1 MPTQSLLSSFA
12 DHVRHDAESPALV
25 WEGRT
30 ISYRVLDELTRDTA
44 ARLAEDGVS
53 AADTVCV
60 VGRKSPETIAT
71 LLACFASGLRVLLPP
86 SDLGEAALAALCEQA
101 ACRFV
106 ITAETGSAVRR
117 LMPKDAEPVHS
128 AVPVGAPGLM
138 LTTSGSTGSPKIV
151 PLSADGV
158 DAFLAW
164 AADQFGID
172 GDSAVLNYAPLNF
185 DLCLLDVWTTL
196 ARGGRVVLVGED
208 VATLGDRL
216 LELVAGSTVVQAV
229 PMLFRLLTDAADR
242 LGAPPLETVRQIVV
256 TGDVLAAE
264 TFARMRTLFPHAT
277 VHNLYGCTETNDSLL
292 HRVDDGVL
300 ELDGPLPVGRPIAG
314 VTTALLDSD
323 GAVVDGA
330 GTGELLVRTPFQADG
345 YLDARLDQ
353 GRFVPA
359 PQGLPEGTY
368 YRTGDLVSRDG
379 TGLFTLVGR
388 ADFHVKVRGV
398 RINTQEVEAVLDA
411 HRDVS
416 EAAVIALPDELAGHR
431 LHAVVR
437 RNSGTSLNGLDVRG
451 HCAARLVR
459 TAIPGVVDIVDEPLP
474 RTSTGK
480 LDRNQIR
487 RSLLRSRP

>member
-12 DHVRHDAESPALV
+12 HHVRRSAESPALV
-25 WEGRT
+25 WGGRT
-30 ISYRVLDELTRDTA
+30 ISYRVLDELTRDMA
-44 ARLAEDGVS
+44 ARLADDGVC

-86 SDLGEAALAALCEQA
+86 SDLGEAALAQLCEQT

-128 AVPVGAPGLM
+128 AAPVGAPGLM

-151 PLSADGV
+151 PLSVDGV
-158 DAFLAW
+158 DGFLAW
-164 AADQFGID
+164 AADQFAID
-172 GDSAVLNYAPLNF
+172 RDSAVLNYAPLNF

-196 ARGGRVVLVGED
+196 ARGGCVVLVGED
-208 VATLGDRL
+208 VATIGDRL
-216 LELVAGSTVVQAV
+216 LELVARSTVVQAV

-242 LGAPPLETVRQIVV
+242 LDSPPLETVRHVVV
-256 TGDVLAAE
+256 TGDVLAAA
-264 TFARMRTLFPHAT
+264 TFARIRTLFPRAT
-277 VHNLYGCTETNDSLL
+277 VYNLYGCTETNDSLL

-314 VTTALLDSD
+314 VTTALLDSG
-323 GAVVDGA
+323 GAVLDGA

-345 YLDARLDQ
+345 YLDSRLDE

-359 PQGLPEGTY
+359 PEGLPEGTY

-416 EAAVIALPDELAGHR
+416 EAAVIALPDDLAGHR

-437 RNSGTSLNGLDVRG
+437 RNSGTSLNGLEVRG

-459 TAIPGVVDIVDEPLP
+459 TAIPGAVDIVDEPLP

-487 RSLLRSRP
+487 RSL